1 MSLAS
6 LPCKMGGLGIT
17 STILKHRFLF
27 DLSRNSIDEHVKTIE
42 APVESEEKRK
52 ANKNSGSQGART
64 SMKKMMKSE
73 HEKVAAE
80 LSGNPRFGNIM
91 KRSQESNYH
100 LFSTSNYVNPYLFK
114 QTLTMRLAIRLEN
127 APETVSCPGCGTIE
141 SPSNIIP
148 HVAGCSRCAGMNS
161 TRKHSH
167 IVRYLSNLCA
177 KAGLPCAIEP
187 RLYSSFFC
195 TKCKCSISP
204 EAAERHPCRARRIRS
219 GPDLAIMWP
228 DVGEVLYDVTVIHT
242 CCSGYRKQ
250 SSRAL
255 LQSAV
260 ERKHRKYIVEKGL
273 EPEYFR
279 CIAVTDCGLMHE
291 ETKNLIKTLAKRA
304 ELDFQNTRDS
314 FQLEIEKFAAYTV
327 VSQLR
332 QYISAEQWLGGL
344 SH

>member
-1 MSLAS
+1 
-6 LPCKMGGLGIT
+6 
-17 STILKHRFLF
+17 
-27 DLSRNSIDEHVKTIE
+27 
-42 APVESEEKRK
+42 
-52 ANKNSGSQGART
+52 
-64 SMKKMMKSE
+64 
-73 HEKVAAE
+73 
-80 LSGNPRFGNIM
+80 
-91 KRSQESNYH
+91 
-100 LFSTSNYVNPYLFK
+100 
-114 QTLTMRLAIRLEN
+114 
-127 APETVSCPGCGTIE
+127 
-141 SPSNIIP
+141 
-148 HVAGCSRCAGMNS
+148 
-161 TRKHSH
+161 
-167 IVRYLSNLCA
+167 
-177 KAGLPCAIEP
+177 
-187 RLYSSFFC
+187 
-195 TKCKCSISP
+195 
-204 EAAERHPCRARRIRS
+204 
-219 GPDLAIMWP
+219 MWP
-228 DVGEVLYDVTVIHT
+228 DVGEILYDVTVIHT

-255 LQSAV
+255 LKSAV